1 MYYFLAHKLLSLGGD
16 KDKLKTIADNTFL
29 LALDGDVDFQPSAL
43 RLLVDRMKRN
53 PHVGA
58 ACGRI
63 HPIGSGAYFLFLEK
77 KNVLSRGS
85 PRLFFTYV
93 KGSIRKFTT
102 EASGCRNTCRR
113 NDTPINMPI

>member
-77 KNVLSRGS
+77 NRVVPGKSKAVFYILKGKHKKIHKRSL
-85 PRLFFTYV
+85 RLQKY
-93 KGSIRKFTT
+93 
-102 EASGCRNTCRR
+102 
-113 NDTPINMPI
+113 M